1 MIILGI
7 DPGFD
12 RLGCAILK
20 KEKGAEELLYST
32 CLVSDKK
39 LPHERRLLSLGEKL
53 GKIMDKYKPDIA
65 AVEKLFLFKNQK
77 TIMGV
82 AEARGMVLYLAALKK
97 IRVKEFT
104 PLEIKMALT
113 GYGRA
118 EKSQVQKM
126 VKSVLKMPEILKS
139 DDEMDAIACAITCSS
154 GLASSLSRGYPQS

>member
-12 RLGCAILK
+12 RMGCAIL
-20 KEKGAEELLYST
+20 EKMRSGEKLVYST
-32 CLVSDKK
+32 CLTSDRKAPYEK
-39 LPHERRLLSLGEKL
+39 RLLSLGEKL
-53 GKIMDKYKPDIA
+53 EKIMDKYKPDIV

-97 IRVKEFT
+97 IGVKEFT

-118 EKSQVQKM
+118 EKIQVQSM
-126 VKSVLKMPEILKS
+126 VKAILKLKKAPKF
-139 DDEMDAIACAITCSS
+139 DDEMDAIACAVTC
-154 GLASSLSRGYPQS
+154 ANYNYPQG